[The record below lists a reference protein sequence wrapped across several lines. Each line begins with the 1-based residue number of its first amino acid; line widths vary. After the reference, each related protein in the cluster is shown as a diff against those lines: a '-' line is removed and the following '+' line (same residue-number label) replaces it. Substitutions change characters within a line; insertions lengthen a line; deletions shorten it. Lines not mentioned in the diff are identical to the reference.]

1 MLSIA
6 QVAKTK
12 ILVHRERAAH
22 GDKRQL
28 WNEAAK
34 SFPDLDIPA
43 IDQESNG
50 GSDLITTVHAAVKN
64 KLDECIRK
72 RWKYTRS
79 SGQEIKLWDVLDKI
93 MKWVNR
99 FKSVGDIAVQYD
111 PGHAALPWAAIRF
124 ILQTSVSSVETFGHM
139 LEGVELSSRII
150 AIYAEVERGCLK
162 GVSRLKTQLA
172 DALVKM
178 YAAVLAL
185 LLRAKQYFAQSS
197 GKRFLKG
204 AFQSYQTSVAP
215 WVEQINT
222 AEKDVFK
229 LVKLVQSEG
238 SFRQPNGT
246 LLLARYQ

>member
-6 QVAKTK
+6 QVARTK
-12 ILVHRERAAH
+12 ILVLRQKAAH

-43 IDQESNG
+43 IDQESNA
-50 GSDLITTVHAAVKN
+50 GSDLIATVHVAVQN
-64 KLDECIRK
+64 KMDDCVRK

-99 FKSVGDIAVQYD
+99 FKSVGDMAVQYD

-124 ILQTSVSSVETFGHM
+124 VLQASVSSVETFGHM

-150 AIYAEVERGCLK
+150 AIYAEVERACLK

-172 DALVKM
+172 DALVKL
-178 YAAVLAL
+178 YAAVLAFL
-185 LLRAKQYFAQSS
+185 SRARQYFAQSS

-215 WVEQINT
+215 WVERINT
-222 AEKDVFK
+222 VEKDVLK
-229 LVKLVQSEG
+229 LVGLVQSEG
-238 SFRQPNGT
+238 SFRQSS
-246 LLLARYQ
+246 

>member
-12 ILVHRERAAH
+12 ILVRRERAAH

-34 SFPDLDIPA
+34 FFPDLDIPA

-50 GSDLITTVHAAVKN
+50 GTDSITTVHAAVQN

-79 SGQEIKLWDVLDKI
+79 NGQEIKLWDVLDKI

-99 FKSVGDIAVQYD
+99 FKSVGDMVVQYD
-111 PGHAALPWAAIRF
+111 PGHAVLPWAAIRF
-124 ILQTSVSSVETFGHM
+124 ILQASVSSVETFGYM

-150 AIYAEVERGCLK
+150 AIYAEVERACLK
-162 GVSRLKTQLA
+162 GVSRLKTRLA

-178 YAAVLAL
+178 YATVLAFL
-185 LLRAKQYFAQSS
+185 SRARQYFAQSS

-215 WVEQINT
+215 WVEPIDT
-222 AEKDVFK
+222 AEKDVLR
-229 LVKLVQSEG
+229 LVGLVQSEG
-238 SFRQPNGT
+238 SFCQPHGT
-246 LLLARYQ
+246 LVLARYK